1 MTTPQPP
8 SFTISSVTQV
18 PAGQLKTLVMSNVD
32 PFALYQLWISI
43 SAATDSQF
51 PAGGVETWGAS
62 IIDNNTKEVML
73 RCQVHV
79 AGRLCVVSETASLFL
94 AGLVVSEKNA
104 PFEVNFQTDAGFGH
118 VYTRANAGIYYGPVS
133 A

>member
-1 MTTPQPP
+1 MTAPPPP

-18 PAGQLKTLVMSNVD
+18 SAGQTRDLVMSNVD
-32 PFALYQLWISI
+32 PFALWQVWISV

-51 PAGGVETWGAS
+51 PTAGVETWGAE
-62 IIDNNTKEVML
+62 IVDDNSSEVML

-79 AGRLCVVSETASLFL
+79 SGPRCVASETASLFL
-94 AGLVVSEKNA
+94 AGLVVAEKNA
-104 PFEVNFQTDAGFGH
+104 PFKVSFKTDPGFGH
-118 VYTRANAGIYYGPVS
+118 VYTRANAGIYYGPVP